1 MNINIQLE
9 NISSQFKNID
19 AQFGFISSQLK
30 NNSSLNIQA
39 QIFIMA
45 IQLFNTGIQMVNFG
59 NQMTGYFG
67 IDIINIKSQI
77 QNIGFQIQNLGN
89 QINMNNINNNMMM
102 NMNNVGI
109 QNNNMLRF
117 DNIQN
122 EEEEWLEGFKMGVE
136 VVYEKDKS
144 EGPKKNIF
152 FTTSNGNRINLT
164 FNYGTTIDSILK
176 KYLLEI
182 NKPELINNTD
192 KVSFL
197 FNATKLNFGD
207 NTPIEKKFLNTD
219 YPKIVVNT
227 LRNINI

>member
-9 NISSQFKNID
+9 NISSHFKNIE
-19 AQFGFISSQLK
+19 AQFGFLTSQLK
-30 NNSSLNIQA
+30 NNSSSNIQA

-67 IDIINIKSQI
+67 MDIINIKSQI

-122 EEEEWLEGFKMGVE
+122 EDQEWLEGFKMGVE
-136 VVYEKDKS
+136 EVKEKDKS
-144 EGPKKNIF
+144 EEPKKKIVCTF
-152 FTTSNGNRINLT
+152 ITTLGVKRTLT

-182 NKPELINNTD
+182 NKPELINTD
-192 KVSFL
+192 KVSFM
-197 FNATKLNFGD
+197 FNAWKLNFGD
-207 NTPIEKKFLNTD
+207 NTPIETKFPNIFI
-219 YPKIVVNT
+219 PRIVVNI
-227 LRNINI
+227 L